1 MQVQIYTTLKKILL
15 LTGQSAYMIL
25 IKQTQVTVFTKLF
38 TNHLSF
44 DKITM
49 RVGQPLPALIWGPG
63 PRLFYLNAGLLDSQQ
78 SGFFCSV
85 CSGDLFFGRCFCLLI
100 RFFLTNMPKLM
111 FFQFILLS
119 GQPGW
124 SSVFPVQIFVNV

>member
-1 MQVQIYTTLKKILL
+1 
-15 LTGQSAYMIL
+15 MIL

-38 TNHLSF
+38 THHLSF

-78 SGFFCSV
+78 SGFF
-85 CSGDLFFGRCFCLLI
+85 LYRLQ
-100 RFFLTNMPKLM
+100 R
-111 FFQFILLS
+111 
-119 GQPGW
+119 
-124 SSVFPVQIFVNV
+124 

>member
-1 MQVQIYTTLKKILL
+1 MQVQIYTTLKKIML

-44 DKITM
+44 DNITM

-63 PRLFYLNAGLLDSQQ
+63 PRLFYLNAGLHVSLAFLYSLLHFPCQPIMFVANLSEQ
-78 SGFFCSV
+78 KVFSS
-85 CSGDLFFGRCFCLLI
+85 SCFPDNRDGLPYSLY
-100 RFFLTNMPKLM
+100 RYL
-111 FFQFILLS
+111 
-119 GQPGW
+119 
-124 SSVFPVQIFVNV
+124 

>member
-1 MQVQIYTTLKKILL
+1 
-15 LTGQSAYMIL
+15 MIL

-49 RVGQPLPALIWGPG
+49 RVGQPLSALIWGSG

-78 SGFFCSV
+78 SGFF
-85 CSGDLFFGRCFCLLI
+85 LYRLQ
-100 RFFLTNMPKLM
+100 R
-111 FFQFILLS
+111 
-119 GQPGW
+119 
-124 SSVFPVQIFVNV
+124 